1 MKCLSQMYLRLLAS
15 FYVSE
20 FKFLS
25 SHLTI
30 LLDDIL
36 LFLIMAPYCATQLQ
50 DVVWS
55 NNAAHWSPSP
65 FLPSSCL
72 PSPW

>member
-1 MKCLSQMYLRLLAS
+1 MRCLSQMYVRLLAS
-15 FYVSE
+15 FCVSE

-30 LLDDIL
+30 LLNGIL

-50 DVVWS
+50 DVV
-55 NNAAHWSPSP
+55 
-65 FLPSSCL
+65 
-72 PSPW
+72 